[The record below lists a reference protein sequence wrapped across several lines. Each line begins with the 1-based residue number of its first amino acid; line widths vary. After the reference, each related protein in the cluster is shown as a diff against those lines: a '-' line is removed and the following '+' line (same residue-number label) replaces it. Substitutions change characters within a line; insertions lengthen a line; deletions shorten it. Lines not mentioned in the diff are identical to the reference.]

1 MLIQVVLRQAVIPS
15 VSKASISDVCAGVCA
30 VSEAARKETIFSASE
45 PTVKGISFSVEEP
58 RQLIQGQ
65 CYSVFYVFQLL
76 SGLTKNICLLF
87 LSVETISE
95 IPDCPGCSCPVLAS
109 SANVDSAS
117 EL

>member
-1 MLIQVVLRQAVIPS
+1 MIPG
-15 VSKASISDVCAGVCA
+15 VSEASISDVCAGVCA

-45 PTVKGISFSVEEP
+45 PTVKGISFSVEP

-95 IPDCPGCSCPVLAS
+95 IPDGPGCSSPVLGS

>member
-1 MLIQVVLRQAVIPS
+1 MLIQVVLRQAVIPG
-15 VSKASISDVCAGVCA
+15 VSEASISDVCGGVCA

-45 PTVKGISFSVEEP
+45 PTVKGIYFSVEEP

-76 SGLTKNICLLF
+76 SRLIKNICLLF
-87 LSVETISE
+87 LSVETISK
-95 IPDCPGCSCPVLAS
+95 IPAYPGCSALVLAS
-109 SANVDSAS
+109 SENVDSAS

>member
-1 MLIQVVLRQAVIPS
+1 MLIQAVLRPAVIPGVSGAS
-15 VSKASISDVCAGVCA
+15 VSDVCAGVCA
-30 VSEAARKETIFSASE
+30 AVRKETTFSASE
-45 PTVKGISFSVEEP
+45 PTVKGSFSVEEP

-76 SGLTKNICLLF
+76 SGLTKNTYI
-87 LSVETISE
+87 SVETISE
-95 IPDCPGCSCPVLAS
+95 LPDCPGCSSPVLA